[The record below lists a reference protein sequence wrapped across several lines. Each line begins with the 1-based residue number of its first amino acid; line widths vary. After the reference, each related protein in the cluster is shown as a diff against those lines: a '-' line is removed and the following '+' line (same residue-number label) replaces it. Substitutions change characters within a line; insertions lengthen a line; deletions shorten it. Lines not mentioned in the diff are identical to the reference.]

1 LSEGAWRVELTPRA
15 ARDLRRLDPPV
26 RRRVFDALERLVG
39 EPPSG
44 DVVKLSGSEE
54 WRLRVGDWRV
64 RFEGDPSA
72 RVIYVLRVLPR
83 GRAYRD

>member
-1 LSEGAWRVELTPRA
+1 MSEGAWRVELTPRA